1 MQGARAHW
9 GRWPGQH
16 NWTCPRASAETP
28 LKGHEDIS
36 GRHHLFH
43 GTVEG
48 PSDFSTL
55 PQVSK
60 AQHNGGQ
67 PRGTAGKA
75 ATCDPSTPCGRVHV
89 PAAAPQIQLPAHVP
103 WKTAEDGK
111 CLGWSP
117 TQETLM
123 KLLVPGFSSARPS
136 PSCGE

>member
-48 PSDFSTL
+48 PSDFSNKQTHPPSGQQGSAQRRAASWHSRQSSHLRPQHPVWARSRASCCTSDPAPCSCTL
-55 PQVSK
+55 ENS
-60 AQHNGGQ
+60 
-67 PRGTAGKA
+67 
-75 ATCDPSTPCGRVHV
+75 GRR
-89 PAAAPQIQLPAHVP
+89 Q
-103 WKTAEDGK
+103 
-111 CLGWSP
+111 
-117 TQETLM
+117 
-123 KLLVPGFSSARPS
+123 VPGLVTHTGNPDEAPGSWLQLGSAQP
-136 PSCGE
+136 